1 VHVIFCR
8 IRDARLARKIK
19 HQQVTTRAGNSTV
32 ADVIAK
38 PHCARNARAV
48 VRDGGKVCR
57 ARNSE
62 FDFAAADA
70 VENSRRSG
78 AAAKR
83 MAATGPIVPSMRQTP
98 NQPGVS
104 PQPRGRKSALA
115 ARVNHGLR
123 PPGARSCGSKPRT
136 VSLPAGKAFASAQA
150 PGLGER
156 IFRPG
161 AAAAPRTRR
170 RYRAKTSEYWGLE
183 TVAFSPQSVEKQCA
197 AVRKSPSN
205 LKVPCWIIMLLQK
218 VIGTARIWG

>member
-48 VRDGGKVCR
+48 VRGGDKACR

-115 ARVNHGLR
+115 ARVNHG
-123 PPGARSCGSKPRT
+123 CD
-136 VSLPAGKAFASAQA
+136 LPAPVLVDRSRGRYPYQRGKLSHLHKRQGSARESS
-150 PGLGER
+150 GLGPQPRLER
-156 IFRPG
+156 GGGTGLKHRNIG
-161 AAAAPRTRR
+161 A
-170 RYRAKTSEYWGLE
+170 W
-183 TVAFSPQSVEKQCA
+183 KQ
-197 AVRKSPSN
+197 
-205 LKVPCWIIMLLQK
+205 
-218 VIGTARIWG
+218 